1 MQSHSNVSWSACAP
15 YSLTYFS
22 SEVSIILTFIRRP
35 DPKNLS
41 QRKNPEP
48 SAYPGTGTAFTNE
61 WKYINF
67 DMNDEAQA
75 AAVETI
81 HNAFDGMRRIAL
93 AGLSD
98 ASGTEET
105 IFGRFFD
112 LDLNLDPSDSE
123 EDERTTEVI
132 PVFRNI
138 IPSENADGSPN
149 SNDDVNAIFTE
160 FIIDNEDF
168 NKAAGRKPNCQNPNV
183 QAYTEPGQ
191 SRTHFCLI
199 GLEIADATTLS
210 CESDLDDFV
219 SDKMDNTGRLALH
232 EVVHYDQ
239 IGKAA

>member
-35 DPKNLS
+35 DPKNLT

-61 WKYINF
+61 WKYVNF

-112 LDLNLDPSDSE
+112 LDTSE
-123 EDERTTEVI
+123 GNERTAEVI

-168 NKAAGRKPNCQNPNV
+168 NKANGREPNCEFPGV
-183 QAYTEPGQ
+183 QAYTEPDQ

-199 GLEIADATTLS
+199 GLEIVDVSTLS
-210 CESDLDDFV
+210 CESDLDDFP
-219 SDKMDNTGRLALH
+219 SDKMDNTGRVALH
-232 EVVHYDQ
+232 EAVHYNQ